1 MVGDMLTLSAADKG
15 LIRALLQAR
24 YPEILSLVD
33 VLDSGPL
40 PVEQREAITR
50 AMGVERRMHRAAWA
64 AQGAEIAR
72 LMEYI
77 WTSRPLTPEDA
88 GMLREAIE
96 MAAPSLVPLLD
107 NIGTAALTQEQ
118 SNALRGAVGFH
129 LIEVGF
135 DREWKPNARGV
146 RLEALIDYLVHCVD
160 DWR

>member
-1 MVGDMLTLSAADKG
+1 MLLSAADKG

-24 YPEILSLVD
+24 HPEILSLVD

-50 AMGVERRMHRAAWA
+50 AMGVECRINRTAWS
-64 AQGAEIAR
+64 AQSDEIER
-72 LMEYI
+72 LMEYV

-88 GMLREAIE
+88 RLLREAIE
-96 MAAPSLVPLLD
+96 RAAPSLVPLLD
-107 NIGTAALTQEQ
+107 KIGTAALTQEE

-135 DREWKPNARGV
+135 DQEWKPNARGV